1 MTSIKTVIVDDSE
14 SDRLLLKNRLSKL
27 CPQIEIIGEANARAT
42 GFQQIRA
49 LKPQL
54 VFLDIELQPGTGFDI
69 LNDFLKIG
77 SIDFKVI
84 FFTGHGTKENLRKA
98 INYAALQV
106 LEKPIGDDNLQDV
119 VNVIQ
124 ALVQT
129 ETYNQ
134 QLQMMLD
141 LVVDKIPSKLP
152 VETMRNGT
160 LFLEKEKIVYL
171 EADGSVTD
179 FYLSDGTKVT
189 GKKNLG
195 QYRHSLEGKSS
206 VFHMVHRSYVI
217 NENYLHR
224 LESEQVI
231 LSMGNRL
238 QEVPISR
245 NMGRKFKEY
254 LNLRG

>member
-1 MTSIKTVIVDDSE
+1 
-14 SDRLLLKNRLSKL
+14 
-27 CPQIEIIGEANARAT
+27 
-42 GFQQIRA
+42 
-49 LKPQL
+49 
-54 VFLDIELQPGTGFDI
+54 
-69 LNDFLKIG
+69 
-77 SIDFKVI
+77 
-84 FFTGHGTKENLRKA
+84 
-98 INYAALQV
+98 
-106 LEKPIGDDNLQDV
+106 
-119 VNVIQ
+119 
-124 ALVQT
+124 
-129 ETYNQ
+129 
-134 QLQMMLD
+134 
-141 LVVDKIPSKLP
+141 
-152 VETMRNGT
+152 
-160 LFLEKEKIVYL
+160 
-171 EADGSVTD
+171 VTD

-231 LSMGNRL
+231 LTMGNRL